1 MSSAVDRVE
10 VAPASHTMLL
20 PTEAFLQL
28 TATARNAAGG
38 AVTGRSVTWSSSAGA
53 VATVNGLGVVT
64 AVAVGTTVVSA
75 TVDGVTGSSSIA
87 VQPAPVASVALSLAR
102 SLLVAGETTTASVV
116 VKDGVD
122 HVVSNPR
129 VSIASSNTAVARVTG
144 DGIISGVSVGT
155 ALITATSDTRS
166 ASALI
171 CVTETTPNL
180 RLEFVTLTQSVQTPF
195 GTIPLVSDGLP
206 ASVRVHATNSIDLP
220 SGCSL
225 PRFRLVAWSGSTEV
239 LRVEADAVLPLPTD
253 YSPLSPVARFI
264 VPSEFINPSLRISVD
279 VDPANTWVETDESD
293 NSWPASG
300 EPAVVSVTN
309 VPPIQMRFIPVALSV
324 GNSVGE
330 LTEASIDTY
339 LFGLRQLYPVKRID
353 WDAGEPLS
361 IGVVFTGGG
370 VEPWLEILASLNF
383 RRIVEGSSR
392 YYSGVV
398 LPPATAFTT
407 QIWGVGYI
415 PSDLTTTEGATRTS
429 AFVGTGWVISRISTS
444 NLVAHE
450 LGHNHG
456 RFHPPCAGGA
466 GQDRAY
472 PYANGSTGFPGTD
485 MYSYS
490 RTGIGPV
497 DMLPE
502 FRYDFMGSCPT
513 QAKWVSDYTYRAL
526 IDARQAVGSVAE
538 MKRAVCECL
547 VVWGSVEG
555 DSIVLNPAFVTRT
568 FAQVPSGGGSVRVEG
583 VRDDGTI
590 AFSHSVEPGKVDHAP
605 GVSHFVFTLPLSQF
619 DRASLESLRASGHG
633 RPVTLRRSASTTGRA
648 ALLDAASQT
657 TFRLAPGGRAVL
669 TVAPSV
675 RGTLVRSVKTG
686 AVLAVSR
693 TGPVVLDRHHEEVDV
708 VLSDGVRSETVRLR
722 VTPR

>member
-1 MSSAVDRVE
+1 VIYYHAARCLGVAAIVACSAGPSEMSSAVDRVE

-253 YSPLSPVARFI
+253 YSP
-264 VPSEFINPSLRISVD
+264 
-279 VDPANTWVETDESD
+279 
-293 NSWPASG
+293 
-300 EPAVVSVTN
+300 
-309 VPPIQMRFIPVALSV
+309 
-324 GNSVGE
+324 
-330 LTEASIDTY
+330 
-339 LFGLRQLYPVKRID
+339 
-353 WDAGEPLS
+353 
-361 IGVVFTGGG
+361 
-370 VEPWLEILASLNF
+370 
-383 RRIVEGSSR
+383 
-392 YYSGVV
+392 
-398 LPPATAFTT
+398 
-407 QIWGVGYI
+407 
-415 PSDLTTTEGATRTS
+415 
-429 AFVGTGWVISRISTS
+429 
-444 NLVAHE
+444 
-450 LGHNHG
+450 
-456 RFHPPCAGGA
+456 
-466 GQDRAY
+466 
-472 PYANGSTGFPGTD
+472 
-485 MYSYS
+485 
-490 RTGIGPV
+490 
-497 DMLPE
+497 
-502 FRYDFMGSCPT
+502 
-513 QAKWVSDYTYRAL
+513 
-526 IDARQAVGSVAE
+526 
-538 MKRAVCECL
+538 
-547 VVWGSVEG
+547 
-555 DSIVLNPAFVTRT
+555 
-568 FAQVPSGGGSVRVEG
+568 
-583 VRDDGTI
+583 
-590 AFSHSVEPGKVDHAP
+590 
-605 GVSHFVFTLPLSQF
+605 
-619 DRASLESLRASGHG
+619 
-633 RPVTLRRSASTTGRA
+633 
-648 ALLDAASQT
+648 
-657 TFRLAPGGRAVL
+657 
-669 TVAPSV
+669 
-675 RGTLVRSVKTG
+675 
-686 AVLAVSR
+686 
-693 TGPVVLDRHHEEVDV
+693 
-708 VLSDGVRSETVRLR
+708 
-722 VTPR
+722 